1 LKGKIVILLG
11 DWRQTAPVVQQG
23 KMAEICKAS
32 ILNSDLWNLFS
43 VHKLSINMRIYA
55 LLNNNQF
62 NYDYIEKQKRYAKM
76 LLLIGEGSYDDDL
89 VIKIDNK
96 DYRLKLAIMN
106 SKLSNERTYMA
117 YIRTG
122 LAIAAIALPFKKY
135 KLVALGILM
144 ILIGTIEYYYVR
156 YLLNLK
162 TLTVYKD
169 FTYVPLFISVS
180 VLIVLYLEIKEFK
193 NTNFFKIK
201 KMN

>member
-1 LKGKIVILLG
+1 
-11 DWRQTAPVVQQG
+11 
-23 KMAEICKAS
+23 M
-32 ILNSDLWNLFS
+32 SD
-43 VHKLSINMRIYA
+43 NM
-55 LLNNNQF
+55 
-62 NYDYIEKQKRYAKM
+62 
-76 LLLIGEGSYDDDL
+76 S
-89 VIKIDNK
+89 IKIDNK

>member
-1 LKGKIVILLG
+1 MKKLYNYLLYN
-11 DWRQTAPVVQQG
+11 
-23 KMAEICKAS
+23 M
-32 ILNSDLWNLFS
+32 SD
-43 VHKLSINMRIYA
+43 NMS
-55 LLNNNQF
+55 N
-62 NYDYIEKQKRYAKM
+62 
-76 LLLIGEGSYDDDL
+76 
-89 VIKIDNK
+89 KIDNK

-162 TLTVYKD
+162 TLTVYND

-180 VLIVLYLEIKEFK
+180 VLIVLYMEIKEFK